1 MPGTRDAVSHLVR
14 ACVEDSFPTD
24 EGCLRTFMFD
34 RLRCVEEAECLL
46 GVYIGV
52 VKLLPGF
59 ASADLENAVDKGEI
73 AQYVLGLYDAYG
85 QDSFYSAWLRRNM
98 QRFLTVVTCV

>member
-1 MPGTRDAVSHLVR
+1 MSGTIDVVSHLVR
-14 ACVEDSFPTD
+14 ACTEDSFPTE

-34 RLRCVEEAECLL
+34 RVRSVEEAECLL
-46 GVYIGV
+46 GVYIGA
-52 VKLLPGF
+52 VKLLPAFVSG
-59 ASADLENAVDKGEI
+59 DLANAVDNGEI

-98 QRFLTVVTCV
+98 QRFLAVSSRV